1 MTFDISNPLN
11 WARTKKQLI
20 HYPSKNM
27 DLVHRNYEKWHYI
40 FKTDVIKSADEES
53 NIIFNHL
60 LCFKQQYV
68 MLKYK

>member
-1 MTFDISNPLN
+1 
-11 WARTKKQLI
+11 
-20 HYPSKNM
+20 M